1 MTLGIDTLWLVCFE
15 NTSHMPA
22 ADPSTG
28 TEGLLMKR
36 IFMRAECKHRRPI
49 IPDLCSFY
57 F

>member
-15 NTSHMPA
+15 NTSHMP

-49 IPDLCSFY
+49 PDLCNFY